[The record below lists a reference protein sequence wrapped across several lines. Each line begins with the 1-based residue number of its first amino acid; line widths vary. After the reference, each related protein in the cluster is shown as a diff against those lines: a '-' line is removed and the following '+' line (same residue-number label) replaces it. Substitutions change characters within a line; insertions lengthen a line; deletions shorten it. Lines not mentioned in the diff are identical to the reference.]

1 MTLINI
7 PPRQKEVKGI
17 HTGEAAAA
25 GNLLIDTKQRAVQ
38 RNVKGLDGHLSPVGL
53 SLSPIHAALLV
64 ALKVDPCRLPFYKVS
79 KACGLSA
86 FLRGKGD
93 CKVLCF

>member
-25 GNLLIDTKQRAVQ
+25 GNLLIDTKQ
-38 RNVKGLDGHLSPVGL
+38 
-53 SLSPIHAALLV
+53 
-64 ALKVDPCRLPFYKVS
+64 
-79 KACGLSA
+79 
-86 FLRGKGD
+86 
-93 CKVLCF
+93 